1 VTVEPA
7 PESCAP
13 AQESPL
19 SRLRGEAALVV
30 AGGQWT
36 RDLPHTVQASLRW
49 LWFDGAFALGIDSVV
64 TTYFL
69 LYIVALGATSAQ
81 VGLLAALSGLGAAFA
96 LLPGAVL
103 VERIGRRKEI
113 ILASGGSVGRIAILL
128 AAGLPFLAHGEN
140 AVILAIALS
149 VLRDTSGNLSLPAW
163 TSLVADIVPAQQRG
177 RYFGSRTIGMTVTG
191 MVTAFIAGLI
201 INRVGGL
208 PGYQWAFLFAFFFGA
223 GSFFCFSRIVD
234 PSPAPPARVA
244 RAGSSPILGSVLK
257 HPVFLALCF
266 HSAVWNFSFNLAA
279 PFFNIYL
286 VHNLQ
291 ANAVQVGVLAAA
303 GSVVGLPALRTIGP
317 LADRWGPRR
326 IVLITSLLIPVL
338 PLAWVFVPS
347 PWYVLGINLLSGALW
362 AGFSLCLLNLLLQIS
377 PAEERARFTAV
388 HQIVIALALSVGA
401 ATGGW
406 VVTVAGYKAVFLLS
420 AIGRFTAAL
429 IFAKWVKLEKTPI
442 GAG

>member
-1 VTVEPA
+1 VNIEPA

-30 AGGQWT
+30 AGGRWT
-36 RDLPHTVQASLRW
+36 RDLPQAAQASLRW
-49 LWFDGAFALGIDSVV
+49 LWFDGAFALGIDSIV
-64 TTYFL
+64 TTYFM

-96 LLPGAVL
+96 LLPGALL
-103 VERIGRRKEI
+103 VERIGHRKEI
-113 ILASGGSVGRIAILL
+113 ILAAGGSVSRIAILL
-128 AAGLPFLAHGEN
+128 AAGLPFLVRGET

-149 VLRDTSGNLSLPAW
+149 VLRDTAGNLSLPAW
-163 TSLVADIVPAQQRG
+163 TSLVADIVPSQQRG
-177 RYFGSRTIGMTVTG
+177 RYFSSRTIGMTITG
-191 MVTAFIAGLI
+191 MVAVFIAGWI
-201 INRVGGL
+201 INRVGS
-208 PGYQWAFLFAFFFGA
+208 PSGYQWAFLFAFFFGA
-223 GSFFCFSRIVD
+223 GSFLCFSRIQD
-234 PSPAPPARVA
+234 PSPAPSPRAEH
-244 RAGSSPILGSVLK
+244 AGSSPILGSVLK

-291 ANAVQVGVLAAA
+291 ANAIQVGVLAAA
-303 GSVVGLPALRTIGP
+303 GSVVGLPALRYLGP
-317 LADRWGPRR
+317 IADRWGPRR
-326 IVLITSLLIPVL
+326 IVLITSLLIPIL

-362 AGFSLCLLNLLLQIS
+362 AGFSLCLLNLLLQIT

-388 HQIVIALALSVGA
+388 HQIVIALALSLGA

-406 VVTVAGYKAVFLLS
+406 VVTIAGYKAVFLLS
-420 AIGRFTAAL
+420 AIGRLAAAL
-429 IFAKWVKLEKTPI
+429 IFARWVKWNPVN
-442 GAG
+442 

>member
-1 VTVEPA
+1 MNVEPS
-7 PESCAP
+7 PEPCAP
-13 AQESPL
+13 AQVSPL

-30 AGGQWT
+30 AGGRWT
-36 RDLPHTVQASLRW
+36 RELPHTLQASLRW
-49 LWFDGAFALGIDSVV
+49 LWFDGAFALGIDSIV
-64 TTYFL
+64 TTYFM

-96 LLPGAVL
+96 LLPGAML

-113 ILASGGSVGRIAILL
+113 VLAAGGSVGRIAILL
-128 AAGLPFLAHGEN
+128 AAGLPFLARGES
-140 AVILAIALS
+140 AVVLAIALS

-177 RYFGSRTIGMTVTG
+177 RYFGSRTIGMTASG
-191 MVTAFIAGLI
+191 MITAFIAGWI

-208 PGYQWAFLFAFFFGA
+208 PGYQWAFLFAFAFGA
-223 GSFFCFSRIVD
+223 ASFFCFSRIQD
-234 PSPAPPARVA
+234 PSPAPPARIA
-244 RAGSSPILGSVLK
+244 SADASPILGSVLK
-257 HPVFLALCF
+257 HPVFLALCL
-266 HSAVWNFSFNLAA
+266 HSAVWNFSLNVAA

-291 ANAVQVGVLAAA
+291 ANAIQVGVLAAA
-303 GSVVGLPALRTIGP
+303 GSVAGLPALRYFGP

-326 IVLITSLLIPVL
+326 IVLITSLFIPIL

-362 AGFSLCLLNLLLQIS
+362 SVFSLCLLNLLLQIA

-388 HQIVIALALSVGA
+388 HQIVIALALALGA

-406 VVTVAGYKAVFLLS
+406 VVTVAGYKAVFLMS

-429 IFAKWVKLEKTPI
+429 IFARWVKIK
-442 GAG
+442 